1 LAHGSSLYKL
11 PLTITLG
18 FGKSTMQKVT
28 TLLFALLIVFTMAHG
43 QDSTKTKKQK
53 TGIAAIPMINYNRT
67 QGIVAGALVSGFYK
81 INKADTI
88 SPSSST
94 GLIGMYTAEKSYALL
109 TYSQLFF
116 AQDRWRVL
124 AAVGT
129 MDINFQF
136 YLESPSTSVGN
147 FYDYSTKANVAMLQ
161 VQRNVFKRI
170 YFGPTASLTKATTTY
185 GFPGASGEDSISI
198 SNLNNIGYVVSNDTR
213 DHVQYPTRGM
223 FANFKNQFY
232 RDWIGSD
239 YEFERYIVTYNQ
251 FFKLNKKSE
260 KQILAVRA
268 TFNVAAGD
276 VPFEGQTVVGGDD
289 IRGYS
294 QGRYRADQ
302 VYTLQAEY
310 RWNFY
315 KRWGMV
321 AFAGLASAVENL
333 ADIPDNE
340 LLPGVG
346 AGLRFKMLPS
356 EKINIGIDGGLGK
369 DDYSIT
375 FRIGESFGR

>member
-1 LAHGSSLYKL
+1 MLQKISTLLLA
-11 PLTITLG
+11 
-18 FGKSTMQKVT
+18 
-28 TLLFALLIVFTMAHG
+28 LLFAFAIANG

-198 SNLNNIGYVVSNDTR
+198 SNLNNVGYVISNDTR

-223 FANFKNQFY
+223 FTNFKNQFY

-251 FFKLNKKSE
+251 FFMLNKKSE
-260 KQILAVRA
+260 RQILAVRA

-321 AFAGLASAVENL
+321 AFAGLASAVENF